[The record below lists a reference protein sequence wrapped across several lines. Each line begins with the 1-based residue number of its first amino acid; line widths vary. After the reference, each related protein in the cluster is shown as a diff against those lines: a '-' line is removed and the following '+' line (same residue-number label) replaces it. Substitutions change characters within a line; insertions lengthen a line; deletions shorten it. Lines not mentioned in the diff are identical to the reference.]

1 MVIKKKSRIDCI
13 FILNS
18 AISKILSSGQ
28 IYTAF
33 IDYEE
38 VYDNINL
45 AYLWQ
50 QLSRENISTN
60 MIVALKAM
68 YASIKIIVK
77 YKTETSDVIQ
87 SFQGV
92 KQGDASSSL
101 LFMMYVND
109 IAVNIDGIFTLNE
122 LELFLLLYADD
133 QVLLA
138 TSAQSLQHMLNDVET
153 YCNK

>member
-1 MVIKKKSRIDCI
+1 
-13 FILNS
+13 
-18 AISKILSSGQ
+18 
-28 IYTAF
+28 
-33 IDYEE
+33 
-38 VYDNINL
+38 
-45 AYLWQ
+45 
-50 QLSRENISTN
+50 
-60 MIVALKAM
+60 MIAALKAM

>member
-1 MVIKKKSRIDCI
+1 
-13 FILNS
+13 
-18 AISKILSSGQ
+18 
-28 IYTAF
+28 
-33 IDYEE
+33 
-38 VYDNINL
+38 
-45 AYLWQ
+45 
-50 QLSRENISTN
+50 

-92 KQGDASSSL
+92 KQGDAISSLL

-109 IAVNIDGIFTLNE
+109 IPVNIDGIFTLNE
-122 LELFLLLYADD
+122 LELFMLLYADD
-133 QVLLA
+133 QAPIA
-138 TSAQSLQHMLNDVET
+138 TSAQSLQHMLNDIET